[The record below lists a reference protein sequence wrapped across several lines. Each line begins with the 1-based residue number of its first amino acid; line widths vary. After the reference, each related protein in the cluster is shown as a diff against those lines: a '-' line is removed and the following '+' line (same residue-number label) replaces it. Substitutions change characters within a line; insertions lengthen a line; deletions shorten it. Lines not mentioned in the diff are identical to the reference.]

1 MDKLLLLLQAEPEMK
16 AEAQPEVKPEQDGES
31 VEVGEPSIDQTPEN
45 KEVTH

>member
-1 MDKLLLLLQAEPEMK
+1 MK

-31 VEVGEPSIDQTPEN
+31 LEVEEPSIDQTPEN